1 MTQKKQRIEWLDM
14 AKGYGI
20 ILVVI
25 GHCDMPDLPIYIF
38 AFHIPLFFF
47 LSGFLFSLKANFKS
61 FIETKYKRI
70 IIPYICLSIPMALFT
85 LLFYNNGFSF
95 DLEDIWKEVSCFIIQ
110 KRHTTLWYLSTLLV
124 LNFIMYPIIRYIN
137 GPLLKVFILLCLCL
151 SGLFLW
157 QFNIKA
163 LPWNIDAALVV
174 IPFFYAGYLFKGQ
187 LYGEKIKKANKL
199 LVYSTILVLGIVVGV
214 LNHMNC
220 YASGKMVDIFNSR
233 FNNEWLTY
241 IVATLGIFMVILL
254 SMCHQNRIISYIG
267 RNSLLYFA
275 WHQTIILPFLSY
287 VYYKVGI
294 SQWTVYK
301 ETVFFKWIS
310 VVLVLCII
318 TVLNEVIT
326 HSKLRFVIGK
336 H

>member
-20 ILVVI
+20 ILVII
-25 GHCDMPDLPIYIF
+25 GHCDMPVIPLYIF

-47 LSGFLFSLKANFKS
+47 LSGYLFSLKDNFKS
-61 FIETKYKRI
+61 FIETKYERI
-70 IIPYICLSIPMALFT
+70 IIPYICLSIPMILFA
-85 LLFYNNGFSF
+85 LFYNNRYTFG
-95 DLEDIWKEVSCFIIQ
+95 LEDIWEEVSSFIIQ

-124 LNFIMYPIIRYIN
+124 LNIIMYPIKRYIN
-137 GPLLKVFILLCLCL
+137 EPLFKVFIILCLCL
-151 SGLFLW
+151 SGLFMW

-174 IPFFYAGYLFKGQ
+174 IPFFYAGYQ
-187 LYGEKIKKANKL
+187 LNGKLDGEKIKKTSKL
-199 LVYSTILVLGIVVGV
+199 LVCSTILILGIVVGV
-214 LNHMNC
+214 LNHLNC
-220 YASGKMVDIFNSR
+220 YTSGKMVDIFNSR

-241 IVATLGIFMVILL
+241 IVATLGISMVILI

-301 ETVFFKWIS
+301 ETVIFKWIS

-318 TVLNEVIT
+318 TVLNEIIT
-326 HSKLRFVIGK
+326 HSKLKFILGK